1 MQETWVWSL
10 GWEDPLEK
18 KNGNLLQYS
27 CLENSMDRG
36 VWWAFRPWGHKEL
49 DMTEHVCKKKKKP
62 KAENEETMNS
72 TVYLIPMYTNLSLSI
87 HQPNTIVS
95 VLSSTV
101 DIHASIYNIIDT
113 TMINHQALF
122 KPMLYVGYD
131 GACWS
136 TWDWPWCHHTTWK

>member
-1 MQETWVWSL
+1 
-10 GWEDPLEK
+10 
-18 KNGNLLQYS
+18 
-27 CLENSMDRG
+27 
-36 VWWAFRPWGHKEL
+36 
-49 DMTEHVCKKKKKP
+49 MTEHVCKKKKTKP

-113 TMINHQALF
+113 TTINHQALF

-131 GACWS
+131 GAC
-136 TWDWPWCHHTTWK
+136 